1 MVKYGK
7 TYRKIQTEEW
17 KKYYLDYKLLKK
29 KIKEIK
35 ENLGHSL
42 RKNTKASRSS
52 LLLTPLVPDDD
63 IENESFNLYQEENG
77 KYLKE
82 FIDLLLKE
90 FHKSYNFYIKIENV
104 LVKKMNIHLC
114 TQTKYSN
121 YNLEELTKEMK
132 SLTLT
137 VFLTKSLN
145 DFANDIMTALK
156 KILKKF
162 DKNFYKIYG
171 IITPLFILKLLS
183 KKNSPLEYMQ
193 QFRIIDQ
200 IGVIAENS
208 AKELKKYFDQ
218 NIEQNNLESF
228 EYRNTFISKY
238 EETIKYINSI
248 DEIIYFRTQD
258 KNWKDY
264 ITTENKRKLN
274 IKHIENDIF
283 NPILSSAYYKD
294 NQLDKFLSTKQ
305 AFDDLKNIQ
314 KPLSS
319 VNKVN
324 IVLIFI
330 HSFFYNSQITNIFPA
345 LYFYEYLCAEHNHF
359 FLLSILVFTA
369 ISVLYFGQYLS
380 VLLFYDCVSINNI
393 KSCYNISY
401 ILFLCGSLVYI
412 FSVFY
417 SLEEQHYKLRA
428 FILGSSRFIIGLGSN
443 QMQGKRYITLYT
455 PKYFL
460 PLLSK
465 IYLIIELAGFILG
478 PTLTALFCFLHYD
491 KYICIFNCLGYYGA
505 LVSFIML
512 LLHIFLFRSPK
523 DPNFSTTIDKD
534 KIIINNNEDNVTNI
548 SLDKFEEDDSE
559 DKEFYKLQKEANEKK
574 QKDLEIKNDDLIIEI
589 NRKDI
594 SKSTIKS
601 HIKSRSEFIMDKEKD
616 DTIQK
621 KIFEDDSDIIDN
633 KGMKEKVLNNMDFG
647 EFSNDIIASKDE
659 IDTITDLENKLFEY
673 QEKSN
678 FTNVDMMPRTIEDII
693 NRESKRFGYIN
704 RNYFKIFWLL
714 FFNSFIKENLIIYT
728 SYEILFS
735 HYNLDEKFKE
745 KKEKETILAFSQSLR
760 VSVQIICL
768 MISAEL
774 FLQIF
779 AILFIMPFFRV
790 NLIFKKHLLIS
801 MILSI
806 ACMAPL
812 SFDIPVLAYIS
823 IVSIDIFFH
832 KIIEV
837 LCSCYLVYLIPPNW
851 KFAHLRASSLIVH
864 VMTFGKIFSCL
875 LCFTF
880 FNEKEDKK
888 IRKINIYS
896 LTLIAFCSYIS
907 IIIIIFKS
915 KSFRVKAIIRILTKK
930 LGE

>member
-7 TYRKIQTEEW
+7 IYRKIQTEEW

-35 ENLGHSL
+35 GNLGHSV
-42 RKNTKASRSS
+42 RKSTRVSRSS
-52 LLLTPLVPDDD
+52 LLLSPLVPDDD

-82 FIDLLLKE
+82 FIDMLLKE

-104 LVKKMNIHLC
+104 LVKKMNVHLC
-114 TQTKYSN
+114 TQTNYSN
-121 YNLEELTKEMK
+121 YNLEELSKEMK

-193 QFRIIDQ
+193 QFKIIDQ

-208 AKELKKYFDQ
+208 ANELKKYFDQ
-218 NIEQNNLESF
+218 NTEENNLENM
-228 EYRNTFISKY
+228 EHRTTFINKY
-238 EETIKYINSI
+238 EEAIKYIKSI
-248 DEIIYFRTQD
+248 DEIIYFKTQNN
-258 KNWKDY
+258 NWKDY
-264 ITTENKRKLN
+264 ITTEKNTKIN
-274 IKHIENDIF
+274 IKYIENDIF

-319 VNKVN
+319 ENKVN

-330 HSFFYNSQITNIFPA
+330 HSFFYNSQITNIYPA
-345 LYFYEYLCAEHNHF
+345 LFFYEYLCADHKYF
-359 FLLSILVFTA
+359 YLISILVFTA
-369 ISVLYFGQYLS
+369 ICVLYFGQYLS
-380 VLLFYDCVSINNI
+380 TLIFYDCTSINNI
-393 KSCYNISY
+393 KSSYNISY

-417 SLEEQHYKLRA
+417 SLEEKHYKLRA
-428 FILGSSRFIIGLGSN
+428 FILGASRFLIGLGSN
-443 QMQGKRYITLYT
+443 QIQGKRYITLYT
-455 PKYFL
+455 PKYIL

-478 PTLTALFCFLHYD
+478 PAFTALFCFFHYD

-505 LVSFIML
+505 LISILML
-512 LLHIFLFRSPK
+512 LLNIFLFKSPK
-523 DPNFSTTIDKD
+523 DINFLTILDKD
-534 KIIINNNEDNVTNI
+534 KILINNNDDNATNL
-548 SLDKFEEDDSE
+548 SQDKFEEDDSQ
-559 DKEFYKLQKEANEKK
+559 DQEFYKLQKEANEKK
-574 QKDLEIKNDDLIIEI
+574 QNDLETKNDDLIIEI
-589 NRKDI
+589 NKLNLT
-594 SKSTIKS
+594 KTTIKT
-601 HIKSRSEFIMDKEKD
+601 HIKCKSEIIIDKEKD
-616 DTIQK
+616 DTNQK
-621 KIFEDDSDIIDN
+621 KIFEDDNDILDN
-633 KGMKEKVLNNMDFG
+633 KGMKEKVLNNMDLG
-647 EFSNDIIASKDE
+647 GYSNDVLDSIDE
-659 IDTITDLENKLFEY
+659 IDTITDIENKLFEY

-693 NRESKRFGYIN
+693 NRESKSFGYIN
-704 RNYFKIFWLL
+704 RNYFKILWLL

-728 SYEILFS
+728 SYELLFS
-735 HYNLDEKFKE
+735 YYNLGEKFKE
-745 KKEKETILAFSQSLR
+745 KEITETVLNFSQRLR
-760 VSVQIICL
+760 PSIQIICL
-768 MISAEL
+768 LISAEL
-774 FLQIF
+774 ILQIF

-790 NLIFKKHLLIS
+790 NLIFKKNLLIS

-806 ACMAPL
+806 ACMVPL
-812 SFDIPVLAYIS
+812 SFNIPLLAYIS

-837 LCSCYLVYLIPPNW
+837 LCSCYLVYLIPPIW
-851 KFAHLRASSLIVH
+851 KFAHIRASSLVVH

-880 FNEKEDKK
+880 YSETVDKK
-888 IRKINIYS
+888 FRKINIYS
-896 LTLIAFCSYIS
+896 LTVIAFCAYIS

-915 KSFRVKAIIRILTKK
+915 KSFRVKALIRILTKK
-930 LGE
+930 LEE

>member
-1 MVKYGK
+1 
-7 TYRKIQTEEW
+7 
-17 KKYYLDYKLLKK
+17 
-29 KIKEIK
+29 
-35 ENLGHSL
+35 
-42 RKNTKASRSS
+42 
-52 LLLTPLVPDDD
+52 
-63 IENESFNLYQEENG
+63 
-77 KYLKE
+77 
-82 FIDLLLKE
+82 
-90 FHKSYNFYIKIENV
+90 
-104 LVKKMNIHLC
+104 
-114 TQTKYSN
+114 
-121 YNLEELTKEMK
+121 
-132 SLTLT
+132 
-137 VFLTKSLN
+137 
-145 DFANDIMTALK
+145 
-156 KILKKF
+156 
-162 DKNFYKIYG
+162 
-171 IITPLFILKLLS
+171 
-183 KKNSPLEYMQ
+183 
-193 QFRIIDQ
+193 
-200 IGVIAENS
+200 
-208 AKELKKYFDQ
+208 
-218 NIEQNNLESF
+218 
-228 EYRNTFISKY
+228 
-238 EETIKYINSI
+238 
-248 DEIIYFRTQD
+248 
-258 KNWKDY
+258 
-264 ITTENKRKLN
+264 
-274 IKHIENDIF
+274 
-283 NPILSSAYYKD
+283 
-294 NQLDKFLSTKQ
+294 
-305 AFDDLKNIQ
+305 
-314 KPLSS
+314 
-319 VNKVN
+319 
-324 IVLIFI
+324 
-330 HSFFYNSQITNIFPA
+330 
-345 LYFYEYLCAEHNHF
+345 
-359 FLLSILVFTA
+359 
-369 ISVLYFGQYLS
+369 
-380 VLLFYDCVSINNI
+380 
-393 KSCYNISY
+393 
-401 ILFLCGSLVYI
+401 
-412 FSVFY
+412 
-417 SLEEQHYKLRA
+417 
-428 FILGSSRFIIGLGSN
+428 
-443 QMQGKRYITLYT
+443 
-455 PKYFL
+455 
-460 PLLSK
+460 
-465 IYLIIELAGFILG
+465 
-478 PTLTALFCFLHYD
+478 
-491 KYICIFNCLGYYGA
+491 
-505 LVSFIML
+505 
-512 LLHIFLFRSPK
+512 
-523 DPNFSTTIDKD
+523 
-534 KIIINNNEDNVTNI
+534 
-548 SLDKFEEDDSE
+548 
-559 DKEFYKLQKEANEKK
+559 
-574 QKDLEIKNDDLIIEI
+574 
-589 NRKDI
+589 
-594 SKSTIKS
+594 
-601 HIKSRSEFIMDKEKD
+601 MDKEKD

-659 IDTITDLENKLFEY
+659 IDTITDIENKLFEY

-806 ACMAPL
+806 VCMAPL